1 MKIPNFSRNHSKE
14 GFLRCQNLGTI
25 HNSKT
30 TILNS
35 DMYVN
40 LFFGVG
46 QLEMKFLYNALLN
59 QPEAE
64 KCIGFEKAN
73 LGSRFSSREA
83 STELWQSFEL
93 LAHKWLLFSHPTV
106 LKEKI
111 LVEK

>member
-1 MKIPNFSRNHSKE
+1 MKIPNFSRNHSKD

-25 HNSKT
+25 HNSKAM
-30 TILNS
+30 ILNS
-35 DMYVN
+35 DVSTS
-40 LFFGVG
+40 FFGFG

-73 LGSRFSSREA
+73 LGSRFSRREA
-83 STELWQSFEL
+83 RTELWQSFEL

-106 LKEKI
+106 LRENSC
-111 LVEK
+111 